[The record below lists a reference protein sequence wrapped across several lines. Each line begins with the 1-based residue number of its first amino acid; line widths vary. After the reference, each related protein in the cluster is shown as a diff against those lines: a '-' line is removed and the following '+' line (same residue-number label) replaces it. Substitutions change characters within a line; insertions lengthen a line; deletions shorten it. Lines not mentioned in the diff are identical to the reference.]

1 MSSNSTIVLN
11 SNEVLD
17 QMGKETLKEPR
28 LDDFDYPHMI
38 LLSINLRRER
48 QIHWY
53 KISSLIS
60 SRS

>member
-28 LDDFDYPHMI
+28 LR
-38 LLSINLRRER
+38 LSAYDSIIN
-48 QIHWY
+48 QF
-53 KISSLIS
+53 KA
-60 SRS
+60 